1 LLVRRSGVHLSLLV
15 VAKPDEVFGMLEI
28 ILCSD
33 PISGPG
39 GFLGKR
45 FIADDHLLEIASGT
59 LLGAGTVQPVSG
71 ALAAEAVW
79 PGGCTG
85 LSHGFRFIDGS

>member
-1 LLVRRSGVHLSLLV
+1 LLVNLPGVHLPLLA
-15 VAKPDEVFGMLEI
+15 VAKPDVVFGMLEI

-59 LLGAGTVQPVSG
+59 LLGAGTVRPVSG

-79 PGGCTG
+79 PGRGTG
-85 LSHGFRFIDGS
+85 LGHGFRFIDGS